1 MEEEKLLEE
10 IFEWMDGRGWREGT
24 EQYEIC
30 KQAVRFRN
38 FSYKRS
44 EELESGTTVDCST
57 LTSQSHWEGAL
68 IGIPFVADSQRKA
81 ASGKFVSLSNDMIPA
96 DVLVKYPS
104 LEASPDKTWNHV
116 GLYLGRDKQG
126 TQWLIES
133 TSKTGVRLSTV
144 EAFDPQGGIKRF
156 TLETQPFDSL
166 TARRALALAP
176 LVPKFG
182 RLGVR
187 QYRKS
192 GEGRP
197 AHRGL
202 DLYMLAGTPVYATIA
217 GSASRIHESLEDAN
231 GIEVVGKNMT
241 VRYLMLG
248 SIAVEYGVAV
258 QVGDLL
264 GYVISP
270 SQESEIVYSSLNA
283 MVTHLHLEIELTAV
297 NDTSFPTEI
306 VVEGKRYANHLYLSK
321 IGRLSL
327 PFRS

>member
-10 IFEWMDGRGWREGT
+10 IFEWMDGDGWRVGT

-30 KQAVRFRN
+30 KRALGFRN

-44 EELESGTTVDCST
+44 EELELGVTVDCST

-68 IGIPFVADSQRKA
+68 IGMPFVADNQRKA
-81 ASGKFVSLSNDMIPA
+81 ASGKSIASPGDMIPA

-133 TSKTGVRLSTV
+133 TSKTGVRLSTI
-144 EAFDPQGGIKRF
+144 EAFDPRGGIKRF
-156 TLETQPFDSL
+156 TLETQPFDLATSHQ
-166 TARRALALAP
+166 ALALAP

-192 GEGRP
+192 SGDRP
-197 AHRGL
+197 AHRGIN
-202 DLYMLAGTPVYATIA
+202 LYVPAGTPVYATIP
-217 GSASRIHESLEDAN
+217 GFVSLIHESMEDATGVEIIGN
-231 GIEVVGKNMT
+231 DIT
-241 VRYLMLG
+241 ARYLMLDG
-248 SIAVEYGVAV
+248 IAILHRAAV
-258 QVGDLL
+258 QAGDLL
-264 GYVISP
+264 GYVTSP
-270 SQESEIVYSSLNA
+270 SQESNIIYSLLNG
-283 MVTHLHLEIELTAV
+283 MVTHLHLEIELAAAR
-297 NDTSFPTEI
+297 DTSFPTEI
-306 VVEGKRYANHLYLSK
+306 MVEGKRYANHLYLSK
-321 IGRLSL
+321 IGRLPL